1 MPSPLN
7 VSRLQGAN
15 SPAQGVNAIPSLTLT
30 TNTETLFTN
39 QTGGVA
45 VVTPQP
51 TGIVLGATAAPSFG
65 SGFDGYPLRV
75 RAAFKASNS
84 IASSTAIVALYA
96 NQVSTTITAGNQLG
110 SITSQ
115 SLSGTGAASGFIE
128 AYLMWDSLG
137 QILTGTYHAAFG
149 TASQVEVALAH
160 TSISVAALANL
171 NFSLT
176 ANCGT
181 TAKSIIFAVT
191 EFVVD
196 TW

>member
-7 VSRLQGAN
+7 ISRLQGAN
-15 SPAQGVNAIPSLTLT
+15 TPAQGANAIPSLTLT

-45 VVTPQP
+45 IVTPQP
-51 TGIVLGATAAPSFG
+51 VGQVLGATTAPSFG
-65 SGFDGYPLRV
+65 SGFDGLPIRV

-84 IASSTAIVALYA
+84 IASSTAIIALYA
-96 NQVSTTITAGNQLG
+96 NQVSTTITAGNQIG
-110 SITSQ
+110 TITSQ

-128 AYLMWDSLG
+128 ANLIWDSLG

-149 TASQVEVALAH
+149 TSSQIEVALAH
-160 TSISVAALANL
+160 TSISVAALSNL

-181 TAKSIIFAVT
+181 TAKSIIFSIT